1 MADSKQKV
9 IERNRAPRV
18 QIAYDVEHYGSPTTI
33 ELPFVMGVMADLSG
47 ASETPEAKKPIGE
60 RNFVETDA
68 GRFNKFMEA
77 LAPRVKARVRN
88 TLPADEG
95 ETADEEMFVDLS
107 FRSMSDFAPDKVA
120 EQAFASKTT
129 DIAALMEGELEN
141 AREQLVQKIGENISV
156 RRAALVEA
164 PAGGTVGGYVHGGRI
179 AALTVLSGGTA
190 EAAKDVSMHVAAINP
205 VVALPENMPQEQLD
219 KEKAIIL
226 AQPDMAG
233 KPENIAEKMVQG
245 RLKKYLAENSLTEQA
260 FVKNPDQTVAEF
272 VKAAGG
278 EVVSFTRFEVGEGI
292 EKEEVDFAK
301 EVMEQAG
308 RS

>member
-1 MADSKQKV
+1 MAAISASQVKELRERTGLGMMECKKALTEAGGDIETAIENLRKNSGLKAAKKAGRTAAEGAIV
-9 IERNRAPRV
+9 IKLADD
-18 QIAYDVEHYGSPTTI
+18 ASYGLML
-33 ELPFVMGVMADLSG
+33 EVN
-47 ASETPEAKKPIGE
+47 SETDFVA
-60 RNFVETDA
+60 RDDNFIA
-68 GRFNKFMEA
+68 
-77 LAPRVKARVRN
+77 
-88 TLPADEG
+88 
-95 ETADEEMFVDLS
+95 
-107 FRSMSDFAPDKVA
+107 FADKVA

-156 RRAALVEA
+156 RRAELVEA

-179 AALTVLSGGTA
+179 AALTVLTGGTA